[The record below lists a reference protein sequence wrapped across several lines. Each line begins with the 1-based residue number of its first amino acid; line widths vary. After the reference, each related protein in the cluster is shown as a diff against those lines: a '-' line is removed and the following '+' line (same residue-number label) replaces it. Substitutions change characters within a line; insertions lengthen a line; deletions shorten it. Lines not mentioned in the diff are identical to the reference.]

1 MIVAKRTIDST
12 CDGSTTLFQLPH
24 VYVLGSVVVFEK
36 MTNTQMRGLTVN
48 ELGGEYIET
57 LETPGDGSQ
66 LIILYDYNDESI
78 EVTSATIDG
87 FKPWDSKRL
96 VELTEQMI
104 ILSKAVDK
112 ISKALTQRVSKEE
125 IQTIVGP
132 LYDEIKALKLS
143 LGGS

>member
-1 MIVAKRTIDST
+1 MIVAKRVINNTP
-12 CDGSTTLFQLPH
+12 DGSTTLFQLPQ
-24 VYVLGSVVVFEK
+24 VYVSGSVTVFEK
-36 MTNTQMRGLTVN
+36 MTNTEVRCLTVN

-57 LETPGDGSQ
+57 SETPQDGSQ

-78 EVTSATIDG
+78 AITSTTIDG

-104 ILSKAVDK
+104 ILSEAVDK

-125 IQTIVGP
+125 IQTIIGP
-132 LYDEIKALKLS
+132 LYDEIKSLKLS
-143 LGGS
+143 FGGS

>member
-1 MIVAKRTIDST
+1 MIVAKRTIDTT
-12 CDGSTTLFQLPH
+12 CDGNTTLFQLPQ
-24 VYVLGSVVVFEK
+24 VYVSGSVVVFEK
-36 MTNTQMRGLTVN
+36 MTNTEMKGLTVN

-78 EVTSATIDG
+78 AVTSTTIDG

-104 ILSKAVDK
+104 ILSKAVEQ

>member
-1 MIVAKRTIDST
+1 MIVAKRVINNTP
-12 CDGSTTLFQLPH
+12 DGSTTLFQLPQ
-24 VYVLGSVVVFEK
+24 VYVSGSVIVFEK
-36 MTNTQMRGLTVN
+36 MTNTEVRCLTVN

-57 LETPGDGSQ
+57 SETPQDGSQ

-78 EVTSATIDG
+78 AITSTTIDG

-104 ILSKAVDK
+104 ILSEAVDK

-125 IQTIVGP
+125 IQTIIGP
-132 LYDEIKALKLS
+132 LYDEIKSLKLS
-143 LGGS
+143 FGRS

>member
-1 MIVAKRTIDST
+1 MIVAKRVINNTP
-12 CDGSTTLFQLPH
+12 DGSTTLFQLPQ
-24 VYVLGSVVVFEK
+24 VYVSGSVIVFEK
-36 MTNTQMRGLTVN
+36 MTNTEVRCLTVS

-57 LETPGDGSQ
+57 SETPQDGSQ

-78 EVTSATIDG
+78 AITSTTIDG

-104 ILSKAVDK
+104 ILSEAVDK

-125 IQTIVGP
+125 IQTIIGP
-132 LYDEIKALKLS
+132 LYDEIKSLKLS
-143 LGGS
+143 FGGS

>member
-1 MIVAKRTIDST
+1 MIVAKRVINNTP
-12 CDGSTTLFQLPH
+12 DGSTTLFQLPQ
-24 VYVLGSVVVFEK
+24 VYVSGSVIVFEK
-36 MTNTQMRGLTVN
+36 MTNTAVKCLTVS

-57 LETPGDGSQ
+57 SETPQDGSQ

-78 EVTSATIDG
+78 AITSTTIDG

-104 ILSKAVDK
+104 ILSEAVDK

-125 IQTIVGP
+125 IQTIIGP
-132 LYDEIKALKLS
+132 LYDEIKSLKLS
-143 LGGS
+143 FGGS